1 MQPFT
6 QFLTAEECV
15 EVDVALLSSQE
26 KFSTRLA
33 IYALRLLKEIAKKT
47 GLSVVEVTNQQV
59 RDWIQQDESIKEQ
72 IEVDA
77 SFESFFTNLVL
88 SSLRPL
94 QQISSETGEEIE
106 NLTVKQ
112 VVAWF
117 EKDGKI
123 RREQGIDAAFLKL

>member
-1 MQPFT
+1 MQLFT

-33 IYALRLLKEIAKKT
+33 IYSLRLLKEIAKKT

-59 RDWIQQDESIKEQ
+59 REWMQQDESIKEQ
-72 IEVDA
+72 IELDA

-94 QQISSETGEEIE
+94 QQIASETGEEIE
-106 NLTVKQ
+106 DLTVKR

>member
-1 MQPFT
+1 MQLFT
-6 QFLTAEECV
+6 QFLTSEECV

-33 IYALRLLKEIAKKT
+33 IYSLRLLKEISKKT

-59 RDWIQQDESIKEQ
+59 REWIQQDENIKEQ
-72 IEVDA
+72 IELDA

-88 SSLRPL
+88 SSVRPL
-94 QQISSETGEEIE
+94 QQIASETGEEIE
-106 NLTVKQ
+106 DLTVKQ

>member
-1 MQPFT
+1 MQLFT

-33 IYALRLLKEIAKKT
+33 IYSLRLLKEIAKKT
-47 GLSVVEVTNQQV
+47 GLSVVEVSNQQV
-59 RDWIQQDESIKEQ
+59 REWMQQDKSIKEQ
-72 IEVDA
+72 IELDA

-94 QQISSETGEEIE
+94 QQIASETGEEIE
-106 NLTVKQ
+106 DLTVKR

>member
-1 MQPFT
+1 
-6 QFLTAEECV
+6 
-15 EVDVALLSSQE
+15 LL
-26 KFSTRLA
+26 
-33 IYALRLLKEIAKKT
+33 KKT

-94 QQISSETGEEIE
+94 QQIASETGEEIE
-106 NLTVKQ
+106 ALTVKQ